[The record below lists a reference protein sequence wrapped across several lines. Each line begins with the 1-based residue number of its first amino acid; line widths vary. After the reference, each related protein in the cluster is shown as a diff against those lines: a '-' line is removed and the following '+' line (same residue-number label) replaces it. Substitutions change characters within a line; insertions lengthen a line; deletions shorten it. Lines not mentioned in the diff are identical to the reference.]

1 MGGAGS
7 EARPVLT
14 RVASRGVQ
22 LLSRA
27 GSLAG
32 AAQHGMHVAVGGEPR
47 VCLAAG
53 RCHGAQVG
61 QLLLLLFLLAV
72 GEAGAVGGR
81 QQAGG
86 GVKVVLQVVREL
98 GPIVRVLLLLLQ
110 VEDVFDRERG
120 GGDGAR

>member
-1 MGGAGS
+1 MW
-7 EARPVLT
+7 PVLT
-14 RVASRGVQ
+14 RVAGRGVQ
-22 LLSRA
+22 IFSRA

-32 AAQHGMHVAVGGEPR
+32 AAQHGVHVAVGGEPR
-47 VCLAAG
+47 VRLASG

-72 GEAGAVGGR
+72 GETGAVAGR

-120 GGDGAR
+120 GSDGAR